1 MEHLCFNGAKR
12 TLISGQELPEN
23 VTVLTLSLVTPK
35 ADHVD
40 DVSFSKLIKARVLQI
55 AKVDPFCSTSFWQLK
70 ARKHPGCVSEA
81 HDGLISDCF
90 K

>member
-1 MEHLCFNGAKR
+1 M
-12 TLISGQELPEN
+12 
-23 VTVLTLSLVTPK
+23 LTLSLVTPK